1 VVKVLIPPAVARPHS
16 ADLLLCGHH
25 YVASRAALA
34 AIRAVVL
41 DETGAVV
48 RPVSASI

>member
-1 VVKVLIPPAVARPHS
+1 VVKVLIPAAAGRPHA

-25 YVASRAALA
+25 YFASRAALA
-34 AIRAVVL
+34 AIGAVVV

-48 RPVSASI
+48 RLASASG